1 MARPGNAD
9 ALRLKIRL
17 ADASVA
23 PVVAAFW
30 SHPELRRLF
39 PEYLFAVHS
48 CIRASTPLMR
58 AALERARESARTDPV
73 ANGLARYLDRHVH
86 DEDGHDTWL
95 LEDME
100 ALGLRRD
107 EILARVPSHRAACM
121 VGSQYYW
128 IHHVHPIAILGY
140 IAVLEGQPP
149 AVAEL
154 RDIREG
160 TGLPA
165 AAFRTL
171 LEHAELDVDH
181 AQELYDVIDALPLT
195 AAHSGLVGTSALQ
208 TLEHMGGMFQDL
220 LRAAGASA
228 PAGLG
233 T

>member
-1 MARPGNAD
+1 MGRLGNSE
-9 ALRLKIRL
+9 ALRLELRL
-17 ADASVA
+17 ADAA
-23 PVVAAFW
+23 AAGAAAAFW
-30 SHPELRRLF
+30 SHPDLTRLF

-48 CIRASTPLMR
+48 CIRASTPLMQEALDR
-58 AALERARESARTDPV
+58 ARLSAGTDRVAHGLASYLER
-73 ANGLARYLDRHVH
+73 HIH
-86 DEDGHDTWL
+86 DEDGHDAWL
-95 LEDME
+95 LEDMA

-107 EILARVPSHRAACM
+107 EILARIPSHRAACM

-128 IHHVHPIAILGY
+128 IRHVHPVAILGY
-140 IAVLEGQPP
+140 IAVLEGQP
-149 AVAEL
+149 AAAGEL
-154 RDIREG
+154 REIQRR

-195 AAHSGLVGTSALQ
+195 AAHSVLVGASALQ
-208 TLEHMGGMFQDL
+208 TIEHMGGMFQDL
-220 LRAAGASA
+220 LRAGGTGA